1 DYPQNNLSWFDAAA
15 FCNWLSVREGLT
27 PCYVPNKANEY
38 GPGMSIK
45 PNALEL
51 SGYRLPTEAEWEYAA
66 RAGVV
71 TSRSYGNSARLLPRY
86 AWAVGTSGDHTHP
99 CGLLR
104 PNDFGLFDI
113 LGNVS
118 EWTQNEARDYPGEG
132 ADPIDDALEHTPA
145 IHSNIARVLRGG

>member
-1 DYPQNNLSWFDAAA
+1 
-15 FCNWLSVREGLT
+15 
-27 PCYVPNKANEY
+27 
-38 GPGMSIK
+38 MSIK

-51 SGYRLPTEAEWEYAA
+51 PGYRLPTEAEWEYAA
-66 RAGVV
+66 RAGAV

-86 AWAVGTSGDHTHP
+86 AWTVSMSGDHPHP

-118 EWTQNEARDYPGEG
+118 EWTQNEARDYPMGEV
-132 ADPIDDALEHTPA
+132 DSIDDALDRKAVIDGNFP
-145 IHSNIARVLRGG
+145 RVLRGGSYLERDDDVRVMRRDRTDAGDKYPTYGLRPVRTIR